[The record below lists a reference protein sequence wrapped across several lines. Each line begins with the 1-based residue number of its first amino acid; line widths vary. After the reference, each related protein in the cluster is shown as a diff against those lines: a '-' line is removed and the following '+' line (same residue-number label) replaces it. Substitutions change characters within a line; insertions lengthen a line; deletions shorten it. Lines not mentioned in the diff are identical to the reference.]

1 MNVRINTEVLEL
13 FIYYWQ
19 ATADREKVSD
29 VFLSE
34 LAARKELKV
43 LFNAEF
49 TSDSIRKV
57 LSSIT
62 NREILSVKTK
72 TEGRFWNNNM
82 WVLEDLG
89 ITMGMM
95 TPIKQLNGEQ
105 FESLVEK
112 DLIINFIPGHLETFY
127 WADNQLFINFFK
139 LATDFETGDVK
150 IEGKSLEE
158 FIKSVLQNK
167 IN

>member
-1 MNVRINTEVLEL
+1 MNVKINTEVLEL

-29 VFLSE
+29 IFLSE
-34 LAARKELKV
+34 LASRKELKV
-43 LFNAEF
+43 LFNDEF

-127 WADNQLFINFFK
+127 WADTQLFINFFK

-158 FIKSVLQNK
+158 YIKELLKNK
-167 IN
+167 K

>member
-1 MNVRINTEVLEL
+1 MNVKINTEVLEL

-29 VFLSE
+29 IFLSE
-34 LAARKELKV
+34 LAGRKELKV
-43 LFNAEF
+43 LFNDEF

-82 WVLEDLG
+82 WILEDLG

-105 FESLVEK
+105 FEAFIDK
-112 DLIINFIPGHLETFY
+112 DLTINFIPGHLETYY
-127 WADNQLFINFFK
+127 WSDNQLFINFFK

-158 FIKSVLQNK
+158 YIKELLKSK
-167 IN
+167 

>member
-1 MNVRINTEVLEL
+1 MNIKINTEVLEL

-29 VFLSE
+29 IFLTE
-34 LAARKELKV
+34 LASRKELKV
-43 LFNAEF
+43 LFNEEF
-49 TSDSIRKV
+49 SSDSIRKV

-82 WVLEDLG
+82 WMLEDLG

-105 FESLVEK
+105 FEALIDK
-112 DLIINFIPGHLETFY
+112 DLTINFIPGHLETYY
-127 WADNQLFINFFK
+127 WSGDQLYINFFK

-158 FIKSVLQNK
+158 YIKELLKNK
-167 IN
+167 

>member
-1 MNVRINTEVLEL
+1 MNVKINTEVLEL

-29 VFLSE
+29 IFLAE
-34 LAARKELKV
+34 LAGRKELKV
-43 LFNAEF
+43 LFNEEF

-82 WVLEDLG
+82 WMLEDLG

-95 TPIKQLNGEQ
+95 APIKQLNGEQ
-105 FESLVEK
+105 FASYVDK
-112 DLIINFIPGHLETFY
+112 DITINFIPGHLETYYFIG
-127 WADNQLFINFFK
+127 DQLYINFFK
-139 LATDFETGDVK
+139 LATDFETGEIK
-150 IEGKSLEE
+150 IEGKSLED
-158 FIKSVLQNK
+158 FIKDALQHK
-167 IN
+167 

>member
-29 VFLSE
+29 IFLSE

-105 FESLVEK
+105 FESLVDK

-127 WADNQLFINFFK
+127 WSDNQLFINFFK

-158 FIKSVLQNK
+158 YIKELLINK
-167 IN
+167 

>member
-1 MNVRINTEVLEL
+1 MNVKINTEVLEL

-29 VFLSE
+29 IFLSE
-34 LAARKELKV
+34 LAGRKELKV
-43 LFNAEF
+43 LFNDEF

-105 FESLVEK
+105 FEEFIDK
-112 DLIINFIPGHLETFY
+112 DLTINFIPGHLETYY
-127 WADNQLFINFFK
+127 WSDNQLFINFFK
-139 LATDFETGDVK
+139 LVTDFETGDVK

-158 FIKSVLQNK
+158 YIKELLKSK
-167 IN
+167 

>member
-1 MNVRINTEVLEL
+1 MNVKINTEVLEL

-29 VFLSE
+29 IFLTD
-34 LAARKELKV
+34 LAERKELKV
-43 LFNAEF
+43 LFNEEF

-62 NREILSVKTK
+62 NREVLSVKTK
-72 TEGRFWNNNM
+72 SEGRFWNNNM
-82 WVLEDLG
+82 WMLEDLG

-95 TPIKQLNGEQ
+95 APIKQLNGEQ
-105 FESLVEK
+105 FGTYVDK
-112 DLIINFIPGHLETFY
+112 DITINFIPGHIETFY
-127 WADNQLFINFFK
+127 YLGDQLYINFFK
-139 LATDFETGDVK
+139 LATDFETGEVK

-158 FIKSVLQNK
+158 FIKGVLQHK
-167 IN
+167 

>member
-1 MNVRINTEVLEL
+1 MNVKINTEILEL

-19 ATADREKVSD
+19 ATSDREKVSD
-29 VFLSE
+29 IFLSE

-43 LFNAEF
+43 LFNDEF

-72 TEGRFWNNNM
+72 PEGRFWNNNM

-105 FESLVEK
+105 FEALVDK
-112 DLIINFIPGHLETFY
+112 DLTINFIPGHLETYY

-158 FIKSVLQNK
+158 YIKELLNSK
-167 IN
+167 

>member
-1 MNVRINTEVLEL
+1 MNVKINTEVLEL

-19 ATADREKVSD
+19 ATGDREKVSD
-29 VFLSE
+29 IFLSE
-34 LAARKELKV
+34 LAERKELKV
-43 LFNAEF
+43 LFNDEF

-72 TEGRFWNNNM
+72 PEGRFWNNNM

-89 ITMGMM
+89 IAMGMM

-105 FESLVEK
+105 FKEFVDK
-112 DLIINFIPGHLETFY
+112 DLTINFIPGHLETYY
-127 WADNQLFINFFK
+127 WFENQLFINFFK
-139 LATDFETGDVK
+139 LATDFETGNVK

-158 FIKSVLQNK
+158 YIKELLNSK
-167 IN
+167 

>member
-1 MNVRINTEVLEL
+1 MNIKINTEVLEL

-29 VFLSE
+29 IFLTE
-34 LAARKELKV
+34 LASRKELKV
-43 LFNAEF
+43 LFNEEF

-82 WVLEDLG
+82 WMLEDLG

-105 FESLVEK
+105 FEKLVDK
-112 DLIINFIPGHLETFY
+112 DLTINFIPGHLETYY
-127 WADNQLFINFFK
+127 WAGAQLFINFFK
-139 LATDFETGDVK
+139 LVTDFETGDVK

-158 FIKSVLQNK
+158 YIVELLKNK
-167 IN
+167 